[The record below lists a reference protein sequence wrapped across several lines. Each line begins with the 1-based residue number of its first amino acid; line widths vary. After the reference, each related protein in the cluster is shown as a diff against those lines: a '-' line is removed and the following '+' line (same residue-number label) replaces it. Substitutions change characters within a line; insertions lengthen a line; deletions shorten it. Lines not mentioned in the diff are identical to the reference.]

1 MNSITTK
8 NETSSI
14 IKLDTQGGIP
24 RQQPDTGGENIELT
38 DGSVKVFIDAK
49 LR

>member
-14 IKLDTQGGIP
+14 IKLDTQRRIP

-38 DGSVKVFIDAK
+38 DVV
-49 LR
+49 